1 MNATPS
7 GQSSQNGI
15 VFQPAEVEDVIVETI
30 DEDVKAEAD
39 ADMPYSKPQFPALT
53 PTFGWQFARVYT
65 LLQTQCLWM
74 PEAFW
79 PLSSGRSKG

>member
-53 PTFGWQFARVYT
+53 PTFGWQFARIYIPFSK
-65 LLQTQCLWM
+65 LNACGCLKRFG
-74 PEAFW
+74 P
-79 PLSSGRSKG
+79 